1 MAHPHNRGVA
11 GFESL
16 LREALLVTAILTLP
30 IVTLATLVGGVV
42 AVLQAATQVQEQTLT
57 LLPKLVV
64 VGLAVAIF
72 GRYGLTL
79 CAQLLADAIAS
90 IPAIVHG

>member
-1 MAHPHNRGVA
+1 MG

-30 IVTLATLVGGVV
+30 ILVLATFVGAVV

-57 LLPKLVV
+57 LLPKIIT
-64 VGLAVAIF
+64 VGIAVAL
-72 GRYGLTL
+72 GGKYGLSL
-79 CAQLLADAIAS
+79 CAQLLLDAVAH